1 MISRETAR
9 KIAISVCNKL
19 EPFCRRINI
28 AGSVRRGT
36 LESHDVEIVCEP
48 IKIKVGTMDLFG
60 EDTRKEEVSQDFSKK
75 VLSIGKVIK
84 GKPIGRMMQI
94 EVDNPFGSAK
104 IMLDLFMPEPY
115 DYYRQFAIRTGSADY
130 SAKVIAGGWRK
141 LGWVGTE
148 NGLRLEIQ
156 SVGHVDPNTKKT
168 KWTCMVEKP
177 ELPPVWNSEEEFFNW
192 LGVQYIPPSIR
203 YVTV

>member
-1 MISRETAR
+1 MLALDKAKKVAVEIG
-9 KIAISVCNKL
+9 NKL
-19 EPFCRRINI
+19 LPFCDRLNI
-28 AGSVRRGT
+28 AGGIRRGKA
-36 LESHDVEIVCEP
+36 EVHDIEIICQPKRV
-48 IKIKVGTMDLFG
+48 KVGTMDLFG
-60 EDTRKEEVSQDFSKK
+60 EDTRKEEVSQDFAKK

-84 GKPIGRMMQI
+84 GKPTGRMMQI
-94 EVDNPFGSAK
+94 EVENPFGSAK

-156 SVGHVDPNTKKT
+156 CDGHVDPNTKKT
-168 KWTCMVEKP
+168 KWVCNTNKP
-177 ELPPVWNSEEEFFNW
+177 ELPPVWQNEEEFFNW